1 MYRLHGVLD
10 WGSQVI
16 RLTLAE
22 LALPFDFHQIDVAA
36 GGLTSPD
43 LLALNP
49 FGRVPVLETPDGPIF
64 ETAAILLYLA
74 ETHAALAPLPG
85 APDRAAFLTWFM
97 LVTNTV
103 HPLTMTL
110 LHPERPGGAEV
121 APAVADETHRQLRR
135 HLALLDTV
143 ASTGA
148 WWLSSERPSILSLFL
163 VMLLRWIKAFPA
175 YARHSIRLADY
186 PALQAMAK
194 GLETRP
200 SLVAALHAE
209 GLCGAVYSNPP
220 CETPAEPA

>member
-1 MYRLHGVLD
+1 MVHAGDKHGASAD
-10 WGSQVI
+10 HDAFY
-16 RLTLAE
+16 TLN
-22 LALPFDFHQIDVAA
+22 V
-36 GGLTSPD
+36 
-43 LLALNP
+43 
-49 FGRVPVLETPDGPIF
+49 
-64 ETAAILLYLA
+64 
-74 ETHAALAPLPG
+74 
-85 APDRAAFLTWFM
+85 RAVQRW
-97 LVTNTV
+97 
-103 HPLTMTL
+103 
-110 LHPERPGGAEV
+110 
-121 APAVADETHRQLRR
+121 PAVADETHRQLRR

-148 WWLSSERPSILSLFL
+148 WWLSSERPSILSLYL